1 MTLHLDAGTE
11 YDQPAEP
18 RLNQPARAAVAAAEV
33 LLAVALVLVAVW
45 AWGNATIPVQ
55 LPPSDNPAIP
65 QATSSTDGR
74 WMAGAVGS
82 VAAAGLLVL
91 DAVRQTLLAVRTRG
105 WR

>member
-1 MTLHLDAGTE
+1 LTLHPHAGTE
-11 YDQPAEP
+11 HDQPAEP
-18 RLNQPARAAVAAAEV
+18 RLNQPVRAAVAAAEV
-33 LLAVALVLVAVW
+33 LLAVALVLLAVW
-45 AWGNATIPVQ
+45 AWGNAPMPVP

-82 VAAAGLLVL
+82 VVAAGLLVL
-91 DAVRQTLLAVRTRG
+91 DAVRQTLLAVRTGG